1 MPARQR
7 KTINVEIGA
16 RIKEQRKAQGL
27 TREGLSTL
35 TGYSVSFLQEIERG
49 RSGLS
54 SESMKRISQALNVS
68 ADFLLNG
75 VSTPNALADSIAKKL
90 DDLDHEK
97 LLYLEQMID
106 IFIKSHTEKQE
117 KTPPHVK

>member
-7 KTINVEIGA
+7 KTINVEIGS

-27 TREGLSTL
+27 TREGLSAL

-54 SESMKRISQALNVS
+54 SESMKRVSDALNVS

-75 VSTPNALADSIAKKL
+75 VSSPKSLADSVAKKL
-90 DDLDHEK
+90 DGLDCEK

-106 IFIKSHTEKQE
+106 IFVKSHAEK
-117 KTPPHVK
+117 